1 MADAFYGEVRAFAFN
16 YPPVDWAFCNGAVV
30 AVSQYQ
36 ALYSVIGNSF
46 GGVEAVSFALPNMQG
61 MVPLGAGDPSKVVV
75 SSGMPSSIPVG
86 TVSGAPSVTLD
97 FGQMPMHTH
106 KASAQLLVRT
116 AMDAEPAT
124 DNSPSRL
131 VGPPQTELPTGVP
144 YPAWASAPTADTTM
158 NPFSISITCGN
169 AKLFADPHENR
180 QPFLVL
186 NFCICLVSDYYP
198 YRG

>member
-16 YPPVDWAFCNGAVV
+16 YPPVNWALCNGAVV

-36 ALYSVIGNSF
+36 ALYSVIGNIF
-46 GGVEAVSFALPNMQG
+46 GGIQFKTFGFPDMRG

-86 TVSGAPSVTLD
+86 TVSGAPSVTLN

-131 VGPPQTELPTGVP
+131 VGPPQTGLPAGVP
-144 YPAWASAPTADTTM
+144 YPAWASAPTDNTTM
-158 NPFSISITCGN
+158 DPFSISSAFGN
-169 AKLFADPHENR
+169 ANGLTNPHENR

-198 YRG
+198 YRD